1 MSYGYKCVRLKRL
14 RERRRRIL
22 EKLPPLEEVLR
33 GSVLVRSLRCGKP
46 SCHCAEG
53 ERHRATYLSVTLAG
67 GRTEQISLPA
77 ALVPVA
83 ERGVAHYHA
92 WWTAIEQLSAINRDL
107 IRQQRQPSAQP
118 HRRPVRRSPR
128 PRRP

>member
-1 MSYGYKCVRLKRL
+1 MRRLL
-14 RERRRRIL
+14 ERRRRIL
-22 EKLPPLEEVLR
+22 AKLPPLEEVLR
-33 GSVLVRSLRCGKP
+33 GSVIVRSLRCGKP

-53 ERHRATYLSVTLAG
+53 EGHPATYLSVTLAG

-92 WWTAIEQLSAINRDL
+92 WWAAIEQLSAINRDL
-107 IRQQRQPSAQP
+107 IRQRRQQPSRP
-118 HRRPVRRSPR
+118 HRRPVLRSPR

>member
-1 MSYGYKCVRLKRL
+1 MRRWL
-14 RERRRRIL
+14 ERRRRIV

-33 GSVLVRSLRCGKP
+33 GSVIVRSLRCGKS

-53 ERHRATYLSVTLAG
+53 EGHPATYLSVTLAG

-77 ALVPVA
+77 ALIPVA
-83 ERGVAHYHA
+83 ERGVATYHA
-92 WWTAIEQLSAINRDL
+92 WWAAIEQLSAINRDL
-107 IRQQRQPSAQP
+107 IRQRRQQPSRP
-118 HRRPVRRSPR
+118 HRRPVRRPPR